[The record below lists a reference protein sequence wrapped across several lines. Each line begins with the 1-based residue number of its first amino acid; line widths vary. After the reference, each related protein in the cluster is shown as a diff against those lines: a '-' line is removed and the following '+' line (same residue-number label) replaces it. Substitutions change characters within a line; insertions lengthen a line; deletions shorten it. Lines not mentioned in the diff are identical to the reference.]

1 MNLTTL
7 DCTLRDGGYYNN
19 WDFNES
25 LVDQY
30 IEKIIESGIDIIEIG
45 FRNFSNN
52 TFLGAY
58 AYSLDEHLKSKE
70 NINKIKIGVMSDASI
85 FFSSEEKISNQVKKL
100 YLPKSESS
108 ISLVRIAVH
117 FKDIDRCFDI
127 LKALKELGYQIGL
140 NMMQAGGRSIK
151 EIERATSLVASWN
164 IVDVLYFA
172 DSLGNM
178 SPDDVISITKTI
190 KKNWKKE
197 IGIHTHDNK
206 GMAIKN
212 TLVAIDNGVTWVDST
227 VKGMGRGAGNAKS
240 EELLIELNKLKP
252 NSYIVDGLVK
262 ISSENF
268 QVLYNK
274 YKWGASDLYSLAAD
288 YNIHPTYIQE
298 MVSDQRYNQKQIKD
312 IIEHMKDIPSTSY
325 NQDTLDEVRAKSNE
339 NHKGSWNA
347 KNWCSGKD
355 ILLIGN
361 GPSIK
366 THKNKILDFIKN
378 NQVLKLAINIQE
390 LIPNEF
396 IDGIIS
402 ANKSRILMD
411 YKYYF
416 DLNKPIYMPKDL
428 ISDIPNKDKIEKK
441 INDYGSIITKDNLN
455 INQKSCSIPFQLT
468 AIYALALITIG
479 GAKNVYLAGFDGY
492 DDKKLQ
498 NEMLKSLK
506 LYKECKN
513 SLKIISITPTT
524 YGFTQINNND

>member
-30 IEKIIESGIDIIEIG
+30 IENIIRSGIDIIEIG
-45 FRNFSNN
+45 FRNFTNN

-58 AYSLDEHLKSKE
+58 AYSLDDHLKNKK
-70 NINKIKIGVMSDASI
+70 NISKIKIGVMSDASI
-85 FFSSEEKISNQVKKL
+85 FFSSDTKISDQVKKL
-100 YLPKSESS
+100 YLPKSKSLV
-108 ISLVRIAVH
+108 SLVRIAVH
-117 FKDIDRCFDI
+117 FKDIDRCKDI
-127 LKALKELGYQIGL
+127 VMTLKELGYRVGL
-140 NMMQAGGRSIK
+140 NMMQAGGRSID
-151 EIERATSLVASWN
+151 EIERATALIESWN

-178 SPDDVISITKTI
+178 SPVDVIRITKTI
-190 KKNWKKE
+190 KKSWTKE

-212 TLVAIDNGVTWVDST
+212 TLAAIDNGVTWVDST

-240 EELLIELNKLKP
+240 EELLIELNKLMP
-252 NSYIVDGLVK
+252 NSYIVDGLKKVATEDFK
-262 ISSENF
+262 N
-268 QVLYNK
+268 LYDE

-298 MVSDQRYNQKQIKD
+298 MVSDERYSQKQIKE
-312 IIEHMKDIPSTSY
+312 IIEYMKDIPSTSY
-325 NQDTLDEVRAKSNE
+325 NLDTLDEVRTKSNE
-339 NHKGSWNA
+339 KQNGTWNA
-347 KNWCSGKD
+347 KNWCAGKD

-366 THKNKILDFIKN
+366 THKKKILDFINN

-390 LIPNEF
+390 SIPNEL
-396 IDGIIS
+396 IDGIVS

-411 YKYYF
+411 SKYYY

-428 ISDIPNKDKIEKK
+428 ISDIPDKDKIDKK
-441 INDYGSIITKDNLN
+441 INDYGSNITKNYFD

-468 AIYALALITIG
+468 AIYALALVTIG
-479 GAKNVYLAGFDGY
+479 GAKNIYLAGFDGY
-492 DDKKLQ
+492 DNNKLQ

-506 LYKECKN
+506 LYKESKN
-513 SLKIISITPTT
+513 SVKIISITPTT